1 MQQIGLAR
9 RPLGQARSG
18 MAHRSITTIL
28 AEQTASQLT
37 STRAAMRAAIG
48 QSHSSSTDQHGRF
61 PPPLPPA
68 VPLIRITASMALTQ
82 VIRLTFMWQLLALN
96 RLTAIQAR

>member
-1 MQQIGLAR
+1 MQQIGRAR

-18 MAHRSITTIL
+18 MDHRSITTTL
-28 AEQTASQLT
+28 AGPTASRRT
-37 STRAAMRAAIG
+37 STKAAMRAAIG
-48 QSHSSSTDQHGRF
+48 QSHFSNTGQHGRF
-61 PPPLPPA
+61 PRPLPPA

-82 VIRLTFMWQLLALN
+82 VIRLTFMWQLLAPN